1 MSDKTSLHPQA
12 AASYA
17 GYPPNRVPY
26 TTAGTPYIN
35 SQGKYNTGYGI
46 LQLAD
51 AVAGLN
57 VSGQYALGNTLGF
70 KSSMLGPHD
79 NLNLNNIPRAGYS
92 GNPLMV
98 LPNGQTVPLSV
109 LYGQQ
114 QTSADQSAQFS
125 YVPTGMFPN
134 FIGST
139 NLVPGAMS
147 TYNWSYG
154 VPSQVPGLDSNRRGP
169 WSSNEENGPLTPVV
183 GVTGHQEQYTDH
195 AHSNKAAPTIGQQYI
210 AGPIQPMKCAD
221 NKSYEM
227 VNLDELTQRDPPIPR
242 AVPALWTNQD
252 ELSLAKCLQNP
263 EGITNIYI
271 RGFMPDTTDDDLERW
286 ASRFGEIESC
296 KAIIEQDTGKCKGYI
311 VLLTLSACPTLTL
324 RLIAS
329 ALFCTT
335 LQLVLRTAFVVSSTS
350 VSKLAMHR
358 LILSHPAL
366 VLPTDPR

>member
-1 MSDKTSLHPQA
+1 MSDKPSLQPQA
-12 AASYA
+12 AATYA

-26 TTAGTPYIN
+26 TNACTPYIN
-35 SQGKYNTGYGI
+35 SQGKYNAGYGI
-46 LQLAD
+46 SQLAD

-57 VSGQYALGNTLGF
+57 VSGQYALGNTHGF

-79 NLNLNNIPRAGYS
+79 NMNLNNIPRAGYS

-98 LPNGQTVPLSV
+98 LPNGHTVPLSV
-109 LYGQQ
+109 IYGQQ
-114 QTSADQSAQFS
+114 QTSADQSAQFP

-139 NLVPGAMS
+139 NLVPGALS
-147 TYNWSYG
+147 NYHWPYA
-154 VPSQVPGLDSNRRGP
+154 VPGQVPDLDPNRRGS
-169 WSSNEENGPLTPVV
+169 WSSNEENGPSTPAV
-183 GVTGHQEQYTDH
+183 GGTGYQEQYPNYAYPNT
-195 AHSNKAAPTIGQQYI
+195 AASTIGQQYI

-271 RGFMPDTTDDDLERW
+271 RGFMPDTTDDDLKRW

-296 KAIIEQDTGKCKGYI
+296 KAIIEQDTGKCKGYV

-350 VSKLAMHR
+350 ASKLAMHR
-358 LILSHPAL
+358 LILSHPAM
-366 VLPTDPR
+366 VLTTDPK